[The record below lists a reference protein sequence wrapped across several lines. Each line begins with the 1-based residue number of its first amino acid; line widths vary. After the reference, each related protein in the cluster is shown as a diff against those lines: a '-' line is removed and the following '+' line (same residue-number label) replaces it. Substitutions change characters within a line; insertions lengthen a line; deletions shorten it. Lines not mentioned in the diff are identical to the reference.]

1 MGQSHQYLN
10 LVDSLTLNPPYAIAG
25 SRLQREPTYLN
36 RYRADNEFYSHDLQ
50 TTIPSPLAYLH
61 TACVPDLR
69 ECTVSFEILIDGIA
83 PSFYQNQG
91 SGCKPEPAGE
101 DDGCV
106 SASSTLNNSNF
117 SLFLL

>member
-1 MGQSHQYLN
+1 MGQVGQSHQYLN

-69 ECTVSFEILIDGIA
+69 EYTVSFE
-83 PSFYQNQG
+83 
-91 SGCKPEPAGE
+91 E
-101 DDGCV
+101 DIFPFL
-106 SASSTLNNSNF
+106 SLLAY
-117 SLFLL
+117 LFLPKTHSYHFHRQKDLTRLVLWQ